1 MQKNT
6 VVIIVLLALLVGF
19 GAGVLG
25 GKFSNRG
32 ENFSSKKEDNSKTM
46 SHDMDMGGMDMGDM
60 MHGMSSG
67 INGKTGDAFDKAF
80 LSEMIVHHQ
89 GAVEMAKQAITNAKH
104 QEIKDLATDII
115 KSQNN
120 EITDMKTWQKSWY
133 NL

>member
-89 GAVEMAKQAITNAKH
+89 GAVEMANQAITNAKH

>member
-1 MQKNT
+1 
-6 VVIIVLLALLVGF
+6 LLALLVGF

-46 SHDMDMGGMDMGDM
+46 SHDMDMGGMDMDMEGM